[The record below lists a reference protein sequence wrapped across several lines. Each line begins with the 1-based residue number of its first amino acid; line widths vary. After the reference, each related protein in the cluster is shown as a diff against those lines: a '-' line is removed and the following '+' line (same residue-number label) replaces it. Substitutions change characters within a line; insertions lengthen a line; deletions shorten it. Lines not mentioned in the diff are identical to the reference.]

1 VRVTPEVG
9 RKAQRAIY
17 RVTRPTRRRAVLVRE
32 DSMGASLELGRS
44 ERTWGVD
51 WLALSRA
58 LLTDALGQPPRAKLA
73 RDFSRFL
80 AVRPGGT
87 WAMSGADLAEW
98 LATWQ
103 PPLAA
108 IFRARRGHQ

>member
-1 VRVTPEVG
+1 VTPEVG
-9 RKAQRAIY
+9 REARSAVY
-17 RVTRPTRRRAVLVRE
+17 RVTRPERRRAVLVRE
-32 DSMGASLELGRS
+32 DPGGASVELGRS

-73 RDFSRFL
+73 RDLARFVV
-80 AVRPGGT
+80 VRPGGT

-103 PPLAA
+103 PPLST
-108 IFRARRGHQ
+108 IFRGRRRPQ